1 MPTEKAAKKLATNK
15 VPRRK
20 SHTDV
25 STWSIISFP
34 ILFVY
39 RRFAKNTKY
48 RKIKNCFIFT
58 GKYGISLL
66 VEVYHEDG
74 YTSNK
79 K

>member
-39 RRFAKNTKY
+39 RLFAKSTKY
-48 RKIKNCFIFT
+48 RKIKNM
-58 GKYGISLL
+58 
-66 VEVYHEDG
+66 
-74 YTSNK
+74 
-79 K
+79 